1 MSGAFIKNTDGDD
14 LAGDLPDREIS
25 MHPNYVTAAGLAQI
39 EAAIE
44 RFQREH
50 VAAQAS
56 EDRAAIQRTARELR
70 YWTAR
75 RQSAEL
81 TEPEANDR
89 IRFGSKVTLR
99 GEDGEQVFRIVGED
113 EADPVQGTLSCVS
126 PLARALSGKEEGER
140 VQVGARE
147 FEILKME

>member
-81 TEPEANDR
+81 AEPEANDR

-99 GEDGEQVFRIVGED
+99 GEGGKQVFRIVGED
-113 EADPVQGTLSCVS
+113 EADPMQGTLSYVS
-126 PLARALSGKEEGER
+126 PLTRALSGKEEGER
-140 VQVGARE
+140 VQVGAKE
-147 FEILKME
+147 YEILKVE

>member
-1 MSGAFIKNTDGDD
+1 MSGAFIKNTDGDE

-25 MHPNYVTAAGLAQI
+25 SHPNYVTAAGLAQI
-39 EAAIE
+39 DAAIE

-50 VAAQAS
+50 ATAQTS
-56 EDRAAIQRTARELR
+56 EDRPAIHRTGRELR

-81 TEPEANDR
+81 MEPEADDR

-99 GEDGEQVFRIVGED
+99 GEDGKQIFQIVGED
-113 EADPVQGTLSCVS
+113 EADPVQGTLSYVS
-126 PLARALSGKEEGER
+126 PLARAIAGKEEGER
-140 VQVGARE
+140 VRAGAKE
-147 FEILKME
+147 YEILKVE